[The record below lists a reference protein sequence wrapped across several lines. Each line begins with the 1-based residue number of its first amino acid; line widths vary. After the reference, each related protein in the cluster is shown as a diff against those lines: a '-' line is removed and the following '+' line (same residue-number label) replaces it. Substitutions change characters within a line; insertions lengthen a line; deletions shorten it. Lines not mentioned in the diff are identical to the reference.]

1 MSTQLAEQ
9 YEDNEQYD
17 LALEEYKKL
26 HAKSPKDLG
35 ILERLGH
42 LYLMMD
48 DKASAA
54 EYYSKIL
61 EYDATNT
68 MVYEQ
73 LCDIYYT
80 TDKYKY
86 YIYRGNLKNIQQ
98 QYDYAIS
105 DYKKAITHT
114 DKEEDIILT
123 RFAIAG
129 LYEQCKN
136 DNKAIDEYLKI
147 LDHDKKNEVAYVK
160 LANIYL
166 RQDIITAGISTLEQ
180 AVKYGV
186 ENRAVQEILAQLY
199 LKNGDYQKAIDISE
213 NELLKIKCYLELGEL
228 KTAITMLD
236 KIEKK
241 YEKEP
246 QLYVLKAQVEFM
258 QENYD
263 KAFEFIEKYN
273 ELEKNSPLYYQMR
286 ALIYENKGDEF
297 NELVSWAKCHL
308 LKGEKD
314 IAINEYLQA
323 HRIQPENKDVV
334 SALAILLEENND
346 SNHAMEFY
354 EKLSKLDPRDKSA
367 LLKLADF
374 RESIGDWATA
384 TDYLEK
390 LLKIDGKNTDC
401 LKRLGNAYQKMKN
414 YPQACECYGEFLKY
428 SNDMAENE
436 VIKAKL
442 SKINGLEAENSAE
455 GWIDKIMKFF
465 SKN

>member
-1 MSTQLAEQ
+1 MSEQLAEQ
-9 YEDNEQYD
+9 YEENEQYD

-26 HAKSPKDLG
+26 HEKRPKDLG

-42 LYLMMD
+42 LYLMMG
-48 DKASAA
+48 DKTSAA

-61 EYDATNT
+61 AFDATNT

-86 YIYRGNLKNIQQ
+86 YTYRGNMKTIEQ
-98 QYDYAIS
+98 QYEYAIN
-105 DYKKAITHT
+105 DYKKAINHT
-114 DKEEDIILT
+114 DKEEEIVIT

-129 LYEQCKN
+129 LYELLKN

-147 LDHDKKNEVAYVK
+147 LDHDRKNEAAYVK

-166 RQDIITAGISTLEQ
+166 RQNIITAGISTLEQ
-180 AVKYGV
+180 AIKYGV
-186 ENRAVQEILAQLY
+186 ENKGILEILAQLY
-199 LKNGDYQKAIDISE
+199 LKNGDYAKAIEITE
-213 NELLKIKCYLELGEL
+213 NELLKIKCNLELGEL
-228 KTAITMLD
+228 KSATTMLD
-236 KIEKK
+236 EVSKK

-246 QLYVLKAQVEFM
+246 QLYILKAQVEFM

-323 HRIQPENKDVV
+323 HRINPENVEVV
-334 SALAILLEENND
+334 NSLAILLEEVND
-346 SNHAMEFY
+346 KTHAIEFY
-354 EKLSKLDPRDKSA
+354 EKLAKLDPKDKST
-367 LLKLADF
+367 LVKLADF
-374 RESIGDWATA
+374 RESIGDYRTA
-384 TDYLEK
+384 VDYLEK
-390 LLKIDGKNTDC
+390 LQEMDSRNTEC
-401 LKRLGNAYQKMKN
+401 LKKLANAYQKLKN
-414 YPQACECYGEFLKY
+414 YPAACECYNEFLKY
-428 SNDMAENE
+428 SHDMAENE

-442 SKINGLEAENSAE
+442 AKINGLGCEEQSE
-455 GWIDKIMKFF
+455 GWLDKIMKFF
-465 SKN
+465 NK